1 MSWFHFD
8 PASFALSFLSVLF
21 ESVPFLLLGALISG
35 LIEVFVPARWMTT
48 FLPRRAGAAVAV
60 SGLLGIVFPMCEC
73 GVVPVI
79 RRLMK
84 KGLPVSCAVT
94 YLLASP
100 VVNPI
105 VAVSTFAAFRGSHP
119 GPWTTTIY
127 RVIFSYAV
135 AVLAGLVVTRL
146 KVEQFIAPAVLDTL
160 PGRSTRRTAG
170 FRIGSLAGAPVPALA
185 TAAAPFTLE
194 GTEEGSGGPE
204 ALASL
209 DVLEEGLTP
218 TLGKRLVAALQRGTN
233 DFLDVAVFVVIGAA
247 LASVFNTAVDQA
259 RVITPLAT
267 NPWAGVPALM
277 LLAFVVA
284 ICSTSDAFIA
294 ATFTKFSFPARLAF
308 LVFGPVFDLKLVF
321 LYSLVFRRRFVLAL
335 GIGLFLL
342 IALVCIRLSAS

>member
-35 LIEVFVPARWMTT
+35 LIEVFVPARWMTN
-48 FLPRRAGAAVAV
+48 FLPKHAGAAVAV
-60 SGLLGIVFPMCEC
+60 SGLLGVVFPMCEC

-105 VAVSTFAAFRGSHP
+105 VAVSTFAAFRGGQP
-119 GPWTTTIY
+119 GPWAVVIY
-127 RVIFSYAV
+127 RLVFSYCV
-135 AVLAGLVVTRL
+135 AVLVGLIVTRL
-146 KVEQFIAPAVLDTL
+146 RVEQFIAPRVLETL

-170 FRIGSLAGAPVPALA
+170 FRVGSLAGAPTPAL
-185 TAAAPFTLE
+185 AAAPFSLE
-194 GTEEGSGGPE
+194 GTEGGSGGAGSLA
-204 ALASL
+204 ALDA
-209 DVLEEGLTP
+209 LEEGLSP
-218 TLGKRLVAALQRGTN
+218 SLGKRLAAALQRGTN

-259 RVITPLAT
+259 RIIAPLAT
-267 NPWAGVPALM
+267 NPWLGVPALM
-277 LLAFVVA
+277 GLAFVVA
-284 ICSTSDAFIA
+284 VCSTSDAFIA
-294 ATFTKFSFPARLAF
+294 ATFTGFSFPARLAF

-321 LYSLVFRRRFVLAL
+321 LYSLVFRRRFVLML
-335 GIGLFLL
+335 GIGLFVL
-342 IALVCIRLSAS
+342 IALVCIRLSAV

>member
-35 LIEVFVPARWMTT
+35 LIEVFVPARWMTQ
-48 FLPRRAGAAVAV
+48 FLPRRAGVAV
-60 SGLLGIVFPMCEC
+60 VVRGLLGVVFPMCEC

-105 VAVSTFAAFRGSHP
+105 VAVSTYAAFRGSTP
-119 GPWTTTIY
+119 GPWATTIY
-127 RVIFSYAV
+127 RLVFSYLV
-135 AVLAGLVVTRL
+135 AVLVGLIVSRL
-146 KVEQFIAPAVLDTL
+146 RVEQFIAPAVLDTL

-170 FRIGSLAGAPVPALA
+170 FRVGSLAGAPVAA
-185 TAAAPFTLE
+185 MAAAPFSLE
-194 GTEEGSGGPE
+194 GTEAGSGGLD

-218 TLGKRLVAALQRGTN
+218 TLGKRIVAALQGGTN

-259 RVITPLAT
+259 RIIAPLAT

-284 ICSTSDAFIA
+284 VCSTSDAFIA
-294 ATFTKFSFPARLAF
+294 ATFTGFSFPARLAF

-321 LYSLVFRRRFVLAL
+321 LYSLVFRRRFVAVL
-335 GIGLFLL
+335 GLGLFVL
-342 IALVCIRLSAS
+342 IALVCIRLSSG